1 MVQRRVLPSGWPVP
15 RHAGCNLLSKGQGGR
30 GRAAPITQIEGK
42 SGDTYTALLKAGAHF
57 DLISNVFEILKR
69 KCSTTNPFLTGCSD
83 KSMDGIVLLVQGH
96 GAV

>member
-15 RHAGCNLLSKGQGGR
+15 RHAGCNLLSKGQGDR
-30 GRAAPITQIEGK
+30 GRVVPFTQIEGK
-42 SGDTYTALLKAGAHF
+42 SGDMYTVLLKAGAHF
-57 DLISNVFEILKR
+57 YFISNVFEIIKR
-69 KCSTTNPFLTGCSD
+69 KCSTTNPFLTGFSD